1 MNQDRSPFATASQT
15 GWNNTGDIEHAARTD
30 MAARFAN
37 RMFGWMAG
45 GLALSGVVAAAVLN
59 SQELLLGVASWF
71 RGLLFLEL
79 AMVIG
84 FSALLRRMNFATA
97 AASFLSYAAVN
108 GLTLGLV
115 VSLYTGESV
124 ANTFFVTAGTFGFMA
139 FLGATTKRDLT
150 SFGSFLLMGVV
161 ALILASVVNIF
172 LQSSAVQWAV
182 SGLGALIFTGLTA
195 YDVQRFQKLGY
206 MGFHSKEEE
215 GKAALVGALNLYLDF
230 INLFLMLLRF
240 FGGRRS

>member
-1 MNQDRSPFATASQT
+1 MNQDRNSSAVGTQP
-15 GWNNTGDIEHAARTD
+15 GWGQSGNIEHAARTD
-30 MAARFAN
+30 MAARFAS

-45 GLALSGVVAAAVLN
+45 GLAVSGVVAAAVLS
-59 SQELLLGVASWF
+59 SQELMLGVFEWF
-71 RGLLFLEL
+71 RALLIVEL
-79 AMVIG
+79 VMVFG
-84 FSALLRRMNFATA
+84 FTALLRRMNFATA
-97 AASFLSYAAVN
+97 AASFLAYAAVN

-115 VSLYTGESV
+115 VSLYTHESV

-150 SFGSFLLMGVV
+150 SFGSFLIMGVV
-161 ALILASVVNIF
+161 ALLLASVVNIF
-172 LQSSAVQWAV
+172 LHSSAVQWAI

-195 YDVQRFQKLGY
+195 YDVQRFQKMGY

-215 GKAALVGALNLYLDF
+215 GKVALVGALNLYLDF

-240 FGGRRS
+240 FGNRRN